1 MSNLVCHKLICFH
14 NWGQSS
20 LWFVIVS
27 DGLQT
32 MLYPS
37 GIPTQMMKMK
47 KVHWLRTVS
56 KGGALY
62 VSVTSV
68 TYFSL
73 LSVAIIGNQLTLCAD
88 SPAFVIVEVIG
99 YPSKG

>member
-1 MSNLVCHKLICFH
+1 MFPRLGTIFIVVCHCFR
-14 NWGQSS
+14 WSS
-20 LWFVIVS
+20 NDALSIWYTHS
-27 DGLQT
+27 DDENEKG
-32 MLYPS
+32 
-37 GIPTQMMKMK
+37 
-47 KVHWLRTVS
+47 HWLRTVS
-56 KGGALY
+56 KVGALY